1 MKNLKKDEAFSY
13 SNISSTSYTI
23 TNLDPDTEYLI
34 KVAAYANGRGPW
46 SSEFKGTSL
55 RVPKDENYPVIL
67 WSASE
72 GLLKSDATGE
82 NVQSVLHKSM
92 MKSFFFTNVAS
103 YRDILYLVTNT
114 SQIYWY
120 NTTTHKHGQL
130 VDIESVQSVAV
141 DWIGKKLYWSNPKQQ
156 LVSGT
161 VRSLGGF
168 CFYWFVLDYSWKFKW
183 YTTRTVTNSN
193 VC

>member
-1 MKNLKKDEAFSY
+1 MKNLKKDKAFSY

-156 LVSGT
+156 LVSG
-161 VRSLGGF
+161 VAH
-168 CFYWFVLDYSWKFKW
+168 
-183 YTTRTVTNSN
+183 
-193 VC
+193 